1 METNP
6 FQCPND
12 FWHMSETGLQKSFR
26 FAQQLRR
33 TRKLQEG
40 MPFKATDDLEVRQVR
55 VYRKGL
61 RPRYPP
67 RN

>member
-12 FWHMSETGLQKSFR
+12 FWHMSETGLQKIVSF
-26 FAQQLRR
+26 R

-61 RPRYPP
+61 RARYPP